1 MNTTPQST
9 APEPVS
15 PPSTL
20 SATPTTPAAS
30 ETPATPAAP
39 STDPAAPKTTE
50 GQAAP
55 LSAAD
60 IKLPDGFTVDEAIM
74 TPFVELVNKY
84 NIPREAV
91 DAFVDL
97 QAKAT
102 QKNSEASS
110 LAWADMQKQWTDEIA
125 ADPDLSGQAWDTKH
139 APAIGQMLDKYGS
152 PDVRAALD
160 LTGAGNNPHVVR
172 MFAKLAAAV
181 TEPGFV
187 PAPAP
192 ADGQSSVESRIYP
205 TMK

>member
-1 MNTTPQST
+1 
-9 APEPVS
+9 
-15 PPSTL
+15 
-20 SATPTTPAAS
+20 
-30 ETPATPAAP
+30 
-39 STDPAAPKTTE
+39 
-50 GQAAP
+50 
-55 LSAAD
+55 
-60 IKLPDGFTVDEAIM
+60 M

-91 DAFVDL
+91 DAMVDL
-97 QAKAT
+97 QTKAM
-102 QKNSEASS
+102 QKNSEAGS
-110 LAWADMQKQWTDEIA
+110 LAWSDMQKQWAGEIA
-125 ADPDLSGQAWDTKH
+125 ADPELGGKMWETKH

-192 ADGQSSVESRIYP
+192 VDNQSTAESRIYP